1 MWLGTG
7 LFSQLKYGRLI
18 MKSKP
23 LNQESERQSGSR
35 FQRRRLLQTALAVT
49 AGASLN
55 SFGAEDAFAAEG
67 RGVGSSQSSRGMNSF
82 MQDAIKACIDC
93 HNMCFQTAMGYCLEQ
108 GGRHV
113 EQDHFRLMIN
123 CAEICQTSANFM
135 LSNSP
140 LHGSVCAVCAEA
152 CEACAK
158 SCDQV
163 GDMGEC
169 ADECRRCAKSC
180 RTMS

>member
-1 MWLGTG
+1 
-7 LFSQLKYGRLI
+7 
-18 MKSKP
+18 MKSSSVT
-23 LNQESERQSGSR
+23 LESEPQSESGY
-35 FQRRRLLQTALAVT
+35 QRRRLLQTALAVT
-49 AGASLN
+49 AGVSLH
-55 SFGAEDAFAAEG
+55 SLSAADAFAAESSA
-67 RGVGSSQSSRGMNSF
+67 VGSPHSSHLTSSRMNSL

-93 HNMCFQTAMGYCLEQ
+93 HSMCLRTAMGSCLEQ

-140 LHGSVCAVCAEA
+140 LHGSVCAVCAET

-158 SCDQV
+158 SCDQI
-163 GDMGEC
+163 GDMREC

-180 RTMS
+180 RSMS

>member
-1 MWLGTG
+1 
-7 LFSQLKYGRLI
+7 
-18 MKSKP
+18 MKTSSVT
-23 LNQESERQSGSR
+23 QESDPQSDLGY
-35 FQRRRLLQTALAVT
+35 QRRRLLQTALAVT
-49 AGASLN
+49 AGVSL
-55 SFGAEDAFAAEG
+55 SSLGVADAFAAENS
-67 RGVGSSQSSRGMNSF
+67 GVASPHPSHSSSSRMNAF

-93 HNMCFQTAMGYCLEQ
+93 HSMCLRMAMGFCLEQ

-113 EQDHFRLMIN
+113 EHDHFRLMIN

-158 SCDQV
+158 SCDQI
-163 GDMGEC
+163 GDMREC

-180 RTMS
+180 RAMS